1 MHTDPAVAPRRERGA
16 APDPAAPESLLSVL
30 DTMRAGFQVIGPDW
44 RYRYVNPAAAVHGRR
59 NVQDLVGRA
68 MSEVYPG
75 IEQTPLFETL
85 QRAMVGRQTAT
96 SDNLFTFPDGES
108 RWFEIRVEPVP
119 EGVCIYSLD
128 IHERKLQQLEL
139 ERRVADLEA
148 SQTSLTRRLW
158 RTVARAR
165 LEADP
170 DGWIL

>member
-1 MHTDPAVAPRRERGA
+1 MHTDPAAAPRQDHGMAGEA
-16 APDPAAPESLLSVL
+16 AAPESLLRAL
-30 DTMRAGFQVIGPDW
+30 NTMRAGFQVIGPDW

-59 NVQDLVGRA
+59 AVQDLVGRRIG
-68 MSEVYPG
+68 EVYPG
-75 IEQTPLFETL
+75 IEATPLFETL
-85 QRAMVGRQTAT
+85 QRAMLQRQTAT
-96 SDNLFTFPDGES
+96 ADNLFIFPDGES

-128 IHERKLQQLEL
+128 IHERKVQQLEL